1 MDVGKLRFLFT
12 ALSSLFG
19 QCSAVSYSWHKHHV
33 FGLLDVAY
41 RIMTS
46 VFSATWWKK
55 TIITFS
61 WVVQL
66 STSSGALSLVGPVYP
81 RLFLQ
86 LKIIDQIMVDVKFWA
101 TASRGRF
108 SFPPS

>member
-86 LKIIDQIMVDVKFWA
+86 LDNLYDLGGALTIQDFRSRSKI
-101 TASRGRF
+101 G
-108 SFPPS
+108 